1 MVGTCPCKTEA
12 APEDESRRGEARTNG
27 SKFRSART
35 CRRARSLALASSP
48 RSLAM
53 RSKAIK
59 LDVKFAEAKA
69 CGRLDRPF
77 AVTCLALLRQTCAT
91 HTQKEL
97 LASIADSLEELI
109 FSRVPSFE
117 GARPLTPG
125 ASGGGEYEAL
135 AWFELC
141 KRAEEEKREEAMA
154 KEALLLE
161 RQQVARSTDSC
172 CTPNLPTLFP
182 SEPAPK
188 PPGLHS
194 RRLHHHQHPP
204 PPPSSS
210 TSTATA
216 TPNSTASATMTTT
229 ALPASTSTSPTV
241 ASPTAAS
248 STASSTATVTR
259 HGRGGEAR
267 GSRS

>member
-1 MVGTCPCKTEA
+1 MSVAPCPCKTEHR
-12 APEDESRRGEARTNG
+12 SRPRERSVRAGARDAR
-27 SKFRSART
+27 FRSARCCT
-35 CRRARSLALASSP
+35 VH
-48 RSLAM
+48 M

-125 ASGGGEYEAL
+125 ASSGGGEYEGL

-172 CTPNLPTLFP
+172 CTPNLR
-182 SEPAPK
+182 
-188 PPGLHS
+188 GVH
-194 RRLHHHQHPP
+194 
-204 PPPSSS
+204 
-210 TSTATA
+210 
-216 TPNSTASATMTTT
+216 
-229 ALPASTSTSPTV
+229 
-241 ASPTAAS
+241 PTAHFTSVRTCSQAP
-248 STASSTATVTR
+248 
-259 HGRGGEAR
+259 
-267 GSRS
+267 

>member
-1 MVGTCPCKTEA
+1 
-12 APEDESRRGEARTNG
+12 
-27 SKFRSART
+27 
-35 CRRARSLALASSP
+35 
-48 RSLAM
+48 M

-59 LDVKFAEAKA
+59 LDVQFAEAKA

-125 ASGGGEYEAL
+125 ASSGGEYEGL

-141 KRAEEEKREEAMA
+141 KRVEEERREEAMA

-161 RQQVARSTDSC
+161 RQQA
-172 CTPNLPTLFP
+172 
-182 SEPAPK
+182 
-188 PPGLHS
+188 
-194 RRLHHHQHPP
+194 PP
-204 PPPSSS
+204 PPP
-210 TSTATA
+210 
-216 TPNSTASATMTTT
+216 P
-229 ALPASTSTSPTV
+229 P
-241 ASPTAAS
+241 
-248 STASSTATVTR
+248 
-259 HGRGGEAR
+259 
-267 GSRS
+267 

>member
-1 MVGTCPCKTEA
+1 MVSSTSLSSHEWLAPCPCKTEHR
-12 APEDESRRGEARTNG
+12 SRPRGRRPSVRG
-27 SKFRSART
+27 RW
-35 CRRARSLALASSP
+35 RRAVPFSAHP
-48 RSLAM
+48 FM

-125 ASGGGEYEAL
+125 ASSGGGEYEGL

-172 CTPNLPTLFP
+172 CTPNLR
-182 SEPAPK
+182 
-188 PPGLHS
+188 GVH
-194 RRLHHHQHPP
+194 
-204 PPPSSS
+204 
-210 TSTATA
+210 
-216 TPNSTASATMTTT
+216 
-229 ALPASTSTSPTV
+229 
-241 ASPTAAS
+241 PTAHFTSVRTCSQAP
-248 STASSTATVTR
+248 
-259 HGRGGEAR
+259 
-267 GSRS
+267 

>member
-1 MVGTCPCKTEA
+1 MMVFSTSLSSHEVGNTQHKPGEGGNTR
-12 APEDESRRGEARTNG
+12 DEKPQVPFVRV
-27 SKFRSART
+27 
-35 CRRARSLALASSP
+35 ALTVH
-48 RSLAM
+48 M

-59 LDVKFAEAKA
+59 LDVQFAEAKA

-125 ASGGGEYEAL
+125 ASSGGEYEGL

-141 KRAEEEKREEAMA
+141 KRAEEERREEAMA

-161 RQQVARSTDSC
+161 RQQA
-172 CTPNLPTLFP
+172 
-182 SEPAPK
+182 
-188 PPGLHS
+188 
-194 RRLHHHQHPP
+194 PP
-204 PPPSSS
+204 PPP
-210 TSTATA
+210 
-216 TPNSTASATMTTT
+216 P
-229 ALPASTSTSPTV
+229 P
-241 ASPTAAS
+241 
-248 STASSTATVTR
+248 
-259 HGRGGEAR
+259 
-267 GSRS
+267 